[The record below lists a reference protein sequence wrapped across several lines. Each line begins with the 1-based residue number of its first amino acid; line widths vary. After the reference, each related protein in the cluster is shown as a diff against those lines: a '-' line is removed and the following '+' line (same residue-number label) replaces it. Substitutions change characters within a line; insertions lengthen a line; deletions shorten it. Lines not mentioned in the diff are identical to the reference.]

1 MTMRMMMMMVIAK
14 MMVGKHAVAMEEFAK
29 ALTAIPTILADNGGY
44 DAAELISQLKVA
56 HAAGKSS
63 MGLDMNTGTVGDM
76 KALGIMESF
85 KSKSSSLC
93 AAAEAAEQVIR
104 VDDII
109 RCAQR
114 QREG

>member
-1 MTMRMMMMMVIAK
+1 
-14 MMVGKHAVAMEEFAK
+14 MEDFAK
-29 ALTAIPTILADNGGY
+29 ALMKIPEILADNGGY
-44 DAAELISQLKVA
+44 DASELISQLRVA
-56 HAAGKSS
+56 HSQGKTT
-63 MGLDMNTGTVGDM
+63 MGLDLMNGMVADM
-76 KALGIMESF
+76 AELGIMESY
-85 KSKSSSLC
+85 KSKNSSLC

>member
-1 MTMRMMMMMVIAK
+1 MKAK
-14 MMVGKHAVAMEEFAK
+14 VEKICSHGCNVFINHQA
-29 ALTAIPTILADNGGY
+29 T
-44 DAAELISQLKVA
+44 
-56 HAAGKSS
+56 
-63 MGLDMNTGTVGDM
+63 MGLDMNSGTVAD
-76 KALGIMESF
+76 KKDLGIMESY

-114 QREG
+114 QRQG